1 MSNRQREHRDAHG
14 DHHSEGHRSRR
25 RSNRHRGAGDD
36 VRSGLSYFNQKRRSG
51 WGFNLYRNTREG
63 KIAGVA
69 AGLADYWDVAPW
81 VVRLIWIG
89 AFLFT
94 GTLALWLYLGAW
106 IVLDRR
112 PVRADLQGE
121 DSGELD
127 YEADVEMEYDERYHD
142 YRPRK
147 VFRYSDSTS
156 VRLNRAR
163 ERLDAALRRVE
174 DMESYVT
181 SRQYELN
188 KEFSRL

>member
-1 MSNRQREHRDAHG
+1 MGRRRRRHSRNYRDKYTSNRRRF
-14 DHHSEGHRSRR
+14 RSRK
-25 RSNRHRGAGDD
+25 SA
-36 VRSGLSYFNQKRRSG
+36 G
-51 WGFNLYRNTREG
+51 WGMNLYRNTREG

-69 AGLADYWDVAPW
+69 AGLADHWDIAPW
-81 VVRLIWIG
+81 VVRLMWVG

-94 GTLALWLYLGAW
+94 GTLALWLYIGAW
-106 IVLDRR
+106 ILMAPRPTRR
-112 PVRADLQGE
+112 TSDGSYCAE
-121 DSGELD
+121 AE
-127 YEADVEMEYDERYHD
+127 YEEVEVEMEYDEKHHD

-147 VFRYSDSTS
+147 VFRYSDSSS
-156 VRLNRAR
+156 VRMQRAK

>member
-1 MSNRQREHRDAHG
+1 MSNREQRQHG
-14 DHHSEGHRSRR
+14 TGSDEFRGGMSHFQARR
-25 RSNRHRGAGDD
+25 NA
-36 VRSGLSYFNQKRRSG
+36 G
-51 WGFNLYRNTREG
+51 WGLNLYRNTREG

-81 VVRLIWIG
+81 VVRLVWIG

-94 GTLALWLYLGAW
+94 GTLALWAYLGAW
-106 IVLDRR
+106 LLLARR
-112 PVRADLQGE
+112 PARDDA

-127 YEADVEMEYDERYHD
+127 YETAVDMEYDERYHG

-147 VFRYSDSTS
+147 VFRYSDSSS

-163 ERLDAALRRVE
+163 ERLDAARQRVE

>member
-1 MSNRQREHRDAHG
+1 M
-14 DHHSEGHRSRR
+14 SRR
-25 RSNRHRGAGDD
+25 HRRPGGDFQGGM
-36 VRSGLSYFNQKRRSG
+36 SQFHERRRAG
-51 WGFNLYRNTREG
+51 WGLNLYRNKREG
-63 KIAGVA
+63 IFGGVA

-81 VVRLIWIG
+81 VVRIIWIG
-89 AFLFT
+89 AFVFT
-94 GTLALWLYLGAW
+94 GSLAFWAYVAGW
-106 IVLDRR
+106 VLMARR
-112 PVRADLQGE
+112 PTRVDLGGE

-127 YEADVEMEYDERYHD
+127 YETAVDMEYDERYHG

-147 VFRYSDSTS
+147 VFRYSDSTA

-174 DMESYVT
+174 NMETYVT

>member
-1 MSNRQREHRDAHG
+1 M
-14 DHHSEGHRSRR
+14 SRR
-25 RSNRHRGAGDD
+25 HR
-36 VRSGLSYFNQKRRSG
+36 RKRNHHRRSEHYGEFNSRKRGG
-51 WGFNLYRNTREG
+51 WGLNLYRNTRDG
-63 KIAGVA
+63 KVAGVA
-69 AGLADYWDVAPW
+69 AGLADHWDIAHW
-81 VVRLIWIG
+81 VVRLMWVV

-94 GTLALWLYLGAW
+94 GTLALWAYLAAW
-106 IVLDRR
+106 ILLAPRPRR
-112 PVRADLQGE
+112 RAGDAEPAPVFDDEPGG
-121 DSGELD
+121 DI
-127 YEADVEMEYDERYHD
+127 EMEYDEIRHRYE
-142 YRPRK
+142 PRK

>member
-1 MSNRQREHRDAHG
+1 MSNRDW
-14 DHHSEGHRSRR
+14 
-25 RSNRHRGAGDD
+25 RHRG
-36 VRSGLSYFNQKRRSG
+36 SGREDFHHGISHFQERRNAG
-51 WGFNLYRNTREG
+51 WGLNLYRNTREG

-81 VVRLIWIG
+81 VVRLVWVG

-94 GTLALWLYLGAW
+94 GTLALWAYLGAW
-106 IVLDRR
+106 LLLARR
-112 PVRADLQGE
+112 PARDDA

-127 YEADVEMEYDERYHD
+127 YETAVEMEYDERYHG

-174 DMESYVT
+174 AMESYVT
-181 SRQYELN
+181 SRQYKLN